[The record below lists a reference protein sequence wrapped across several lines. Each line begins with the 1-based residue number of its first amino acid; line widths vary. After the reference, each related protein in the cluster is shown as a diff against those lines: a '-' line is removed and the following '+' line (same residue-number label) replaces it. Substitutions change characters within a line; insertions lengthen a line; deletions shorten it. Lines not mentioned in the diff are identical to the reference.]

1 MIALRLPRADV
12 HEPIPVESRH
22 PASFT
27 ARTRAH
33 MLADPGELAT
43 RRIRQVE
50 YRMRFEEAEHA
61 LQDARAD

>member
-1 MIALRLPRADV
+1 
-12 HEPIPVESRH
+12 
-22 PASFT
+22 
-27 ARTRAH
+27 